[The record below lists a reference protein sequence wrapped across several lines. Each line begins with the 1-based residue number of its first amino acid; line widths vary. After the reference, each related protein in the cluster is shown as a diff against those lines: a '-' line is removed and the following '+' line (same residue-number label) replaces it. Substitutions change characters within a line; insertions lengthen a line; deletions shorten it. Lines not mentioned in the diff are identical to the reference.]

1 MPSRREFVSTF
12 GAGIP
17 AAAAQAVLPS
27 PMRVKAVAFDAF
39 PIFDPRPVFVLVKQ
53 LFPEKGAEL
62 CNLWRTRQFEYMW
75 LRTLSGHYSD
85 FWSVTEDALAFAAR
99 AVQVELTS
107 DIHSHLMDAWLRLK
121 CWPDA
126 PRALRA
132 LKNSGLHLV
141 FLSNMTAK
149 MLESGIRNSGLED
162 LFDQLLSTDRVRVY
176 KPDPRAYRMVLDVYR
191 WRRQEVV
198 FAAFAGWDAAGAKR
212 FGYRTF
218 WVNRQNQPVE
228 ELGITPDAT
237 GATLNHL
244 VSYLL
249 SQSA

>member
-1 MPSRREFVSTF
+1 MSVR
-12 GAGIP
+12 
-17 AAAAQAVLPS
+17 
-27 PMRVKAVAFDAF
+27 AVAFDAF
-39 PIFDPRPVFVLVKQ
+39 PIFDARPAFALVKQ
-53 LFPEKGAEL
+53 LFPEKGTEL

-75 LRTLSGHYSD
+75 LRTLSGHYRD
-85 FWSVTEDALAFAAR
+85 FWSVTGDALAFAAK

-107 DIHSHLMDAWLRLK
+107 DSHSFLMDAWLRLK

-126 PRALRA
+126 PAALRV

-149 MLESGIRNSGLED
+149 MLESGIRNSGLEN
-162 LFDQLLSTDRVRVY
+162 LFDQVLSTDRVRVY
-176 KPDPRAYRMVLDVYR
+176 KPDPRAYQMVLDAYR

-228 ELGITPDAT
+228 ELGTAPDAT
-237 GATLNHL
+237 GATLDDL
-244 VSYLL
+244 VSYVL
-249 SQSA
+249 SKSA